1 MLEKIRHHLPPLPQ
15 ATLLLVSFAAAAFLS
30 LEVWMQAVR
39 HTSLCSTTSCAL
51 VGEYIRFGEGNL
63 IKLGAA
69 FFWSLWLL
77 AFFGGR
83 YPKAWIW
90 GLSWLLLSGA
100 LAFDG
105 TLLGF
110 QFVALREFCLICVI
124 TGGLLGLSLAAMAW
138 SRRWGTALLL
148 GLAAWSGGFAA
159 SAVIDFQVTPPALQ
173 DTAFLSWGDTANPKA
188 HRHVLFFSLHC
199 SHCSKVLTNLAINQE
214 HLGGAWYL
222 APLDGSEDDF
232 YRLAAAQQAKA
243 DNPFLEVLR
252 QESIQQPQAVP
263 VPESLRQTVR
273 TARSYFKSKGF
284 DGVPV
289 LVVWEG
295 PGRELIL
302 RGESA
307 IYRYLQDQGWL
318 VQRFMA
324 NPPAYGSGQ

>member
-1 MLEKIRHHLPPLPQ
+1 MRERLRRLLPPLPHL
-15 ATLLLVSFAAAAFLS
+15 ALLLTTLAAAGFLS

-39 HTSLCSTTSCAL
+39 HTSLCTTTSCAV

-69 FFWSLWLL
+69 FFWCLWLL

-83 YPKAWIW
+83 YPKAWLW
-90 GLSWLLLSGA
+90 GLAWLFLAGA

-110 QFVALREFCLICVI
+110 QLVALREFCLLCAI
-124 TGGLLGLSLAAMAW
+124 TGGLLGLTLAAMAW
-138 SRRWGTALLL
+138 ARRWGAAVLL

-159 SAVIDFQVTPPALQ
+159 SAVIDFQVSPPALQ
-173 DTAFLSWGDTANPKA
+173 DTAFLSWGDTANA
-188 HRHVLFFSLHC
+188 TARRHVLFFSLHC
-199 SHCSKVLTNLAINQE
+199 DHCSKVLANLAINEE

-222 APLDGSEDDF
+222 APLDGREDDF
-232 YRLAAAQQAKA
+232 HRLMAVRTAAPA
-243 DNPFLEVLR
+243 NPFLEVLR
-252 QESIQQPQAVP
+252 QESVERPKAVP

-273 TARSYFKSKGF
+273 TARSYFKTKGF

-302 RGESA
+302 RGETA
-307 IYRYLQDQGWL
+307 IFRYLRDQGWL
-318 VQRFMA
+318 VRSIMV
-324 NPPAYGSGQ
+324 NLPS